1 MKHIAVVEDEALM
14 REELADM
21 LRRAGYAVTEVTDF
35 ADVTGQLLALA
46 PDLVLLD
53 LNLPEVSGFQICR
66 DLKRRSAL
74 PVLVLT
80 SRDQLRDEV
89 HALELGAD
97 EYLTKPY
104 RKERLLARI
113 GNVLKRYEG
122 RPNLL
127 EGADFLLDRQTYTL
141 YIHNQSVVLPPNQGK
156 LLETLLAHGGQTATK
171 DELSRALWGTT
182 EFIDENALQVNLT
195 RLKKT
200 MASLGMCQQLVSVRG
215 VGYRRMK
222 RNGSYLR
229 QYLPWL
235 GLLLGV
241 DALAALLLWLADAR
255 AIAAMSAVIVLA
267 TVFLFGGVCAVLCA
281 RSKKRERAFT
291 AFLTAPDAAHEQALC
306 RLLSENETQSVHL
319 LGETLRAQQ
328 QAIAQLQAQ
337 MDDYENYVE
346 LWAHEVKTPLA
357 LLTLVLDNRR
367 DTLPET
373 VGFKL
378 DYVRNRMQAFIDQ
391 MLYYARLRG
400 ARRDYRFERL
410 TLRGCIGEVLDDY
423 RPLLEEKGF
432 RVEIRPTDET
442 VFADR
447 RGLCF
452 LLGQVVSNS
461 VKYAL
466 EKPVLS
472 FSLESKDTA
481 TVLSIRDNGPGVRAC
496 DLPYVFEKGFTGDS
510 GHEKNKATGMG
521 LYLAREVAKDLGLT
535 LTAASD
541 WGAGFEVR
549 VTFPVVEE

>member
-1 MKHIAVVEDEALM
+1 M
-14 REELADM
+14 
-21 LRRAGYAVTEVTDF
+21 
-35 ADVTGQLLALA
+35 
-46 PDLVLLD
+46 P
-53 LNLPEVSGFQICR
+53 P
-66 DLKRRSAL
+66 AL
-74 PVLVLT
+74 PAE
-80 SRDQLRDEV
+80 S
-89 HALELGAD
+89 
-97 EYLTKPY
+97 
-104 RKERLLARI
+104 
-113 GNVLKRYEG
+113 
-122 RPNLL
+122 
-127 EGADFLLDRQTYTL
+127 
-141 YIHNQSVVLPPNQGK
+141 QS
-156 LLETLLAHGGQTATK
+156 A
-171 DELSRALWGTT
+171 
-182 EFIDENALQVNLT
+182 
-195 RLKKT
+195 
-200 MASLGMCQQLVSVRG
+200 
-215 VGYRRMK
+215 
-222 RNGSYLR
+222 
-229 QYLPWL
+229 
-235 GLLLGV
+235 
-241 DALAALLLWLADAR
+241 
-255 AIAAMSAVIVLA
+255 
-267 TVFLFGGVCAVLCA
+267 
-281 RSKKRERAFT
+281 
-291 AFLTAPDAAHEQALC
+291 
-306 RLLSENETQSVHL
+306 HL

-328 QAIAQLQAQ
+328 QTIAQLQTQ

-367 DTLPET
+367 DTLPEA

-410 TLRGCIGEVLDDY
+410 ALRSCIDEVLDDY
-423 RPLLEEKGF
+423 RPLLEEKHF
-432 RVEIRPTDET
+432 RVELRLADET
-442 VFADR
+442 VFSRPR

-466 EKPVLS
+466 DAPVLT
-472 FSLESKDTA
+472 FSLENGGTA

>member
-1 MKHIAVVEDEALM
+1 
-14 REELADM
+14 
-21 LRRAGYAVTEVTDF
+21 
-35 ADVTGQLLALA
+35 
-46 PDLVLLD
+46 
-53 LNLPEVSGFQICR
+53 
-66 DLKRRSAL
+66 
-74 PVLVLT
+74 
-80 SRDQLRDEV
+80 
-89 HALELGAD
+89 
-97 EYLTKPY
+97 
-104 RKERLLARI
+104 
-113 GNVLKRYEG
+113 
-122 RPNLL
+122 
-127 EGADFLLDRQTYTL
+127 
-141 YIHNQSVVLPPNQGK
+141 
-156 LLETLLAHGGQTATK
+156 
-171 DELSRALWGTT
+171 
-182 EFIDENALQVNLT
+182 
-195 RLKKT
+195 
-200 MASLGMCQQLVSVRG
+200 
-215 VGYRRMK
+215 MK

-281 RSKKRERAFT
+281 RSKKREWAFT

-306 RLLSENETQSVHL
+306 RLLSANEAQSVHL

-337 MDDYENYVE
+337 MDDYENYV
-346 LWAHEVKTPLA
+346 
-357 LLTLVLDNRR
+357 
-367 DTLPET
+367 
-373 VGFKL
+373 

-410 TLRGCIGEVLDDY
+410 ALRSCIDEVLDDY
-423 RPLLEEKGF
+423 RPLLEEKHF
-432 RVEIRPTDET
+432 RVELRLADET
-442 VFADR
+442 VFSDR

-466 EKPVLS
+466 NAPVLT
-472 FSLESKDTA
+472 FSLESNDTA

-541 WGAGFEVR
+541 WGAGFEIR

>member
-1 MKHIAVVEDEALM
+1 
-14 REELADM
+14 
-21 LRRAGYAVTEVTDF
+21 
-35 ADVTGQLLALA
+35 
-46 PDLVLLD
+46 
-53 LNLPEVSGFQICR
+53 
-66 DLKRRSAL
+66 
-74 PVLVLT
+74 
-80 SRDQLRDEV
+80 
-89 HALELGAD
+89 
-97 EYLTKPY
+97 
-104 RKERLLARI
+104 
-113 GNVLKRYEG
+113 
-122 RPNLL
+122 
-127 EGADFLLDRQTYTL
+127 
-141 YIHNQSVVLPPNQGK
+141 
-156 LLETLLAHGGQTATK
+156 
-171 DELSRALWGTT
+171 
-182 EFIDENALQVNLT
+182 
-195 RLKKT
+195 
-200 MASLGMCQQLVSVRG
+200 
-215 VGYRRMK
+215 MK

-235 GLLLGV
+235 WLLLGV

-255 AIAAMSAVIVLA
+255 AFAAMTAVIVLA
-267 TVFLFGGVCAVLCA
+267 TVFLFAGVCAVLCA
-281 RSKKRERAFT
+281 RSKRREQAFT
-291 AFLTAPDAAHEQALC
+291 AFLTTPDAAHEQALC
-306 RLLSENETQSVHL
+306 RLLSPAESRSAHL

-328 QAIAQLQAQ
+328 QTIAQLQAQ

-367 DTLPET
+367 DTLPEA

-410 TLRGCIGEVLDDY
+410 TLRGCIDEVLDDY

-466 EKPVLS
+466 NAPVLT
-472 FSLESKDTA
+472 FSLENGGTA

-541 WGAGFEVR
+541 WGAGFAVR
-549 VTFPVVEE
+549 VSFPVVEE

>member
-1 MKHIAVVEDEALM
+1 
-14 REELADM
+14 
-21 LRRAGYAVTEVTDF
+21 
-35 ADVTGQLLALA
+35 
-46 PDLVLLD
+46 
-53 LNLPEVSGFQICR
+53 
-66 DLKRRSAL
+66 
-74 PVLVLT
+74 
-80 SRDQLRDEV
+80 
-89 HALELGAD
+89 
-97 EYLTKPY
+97 
-104 RKERLLARI
+104 
-113 GNVLKRYEG
+113 
-122 RPNLL
+122 
-127 EGADFLLDRQTYTL
+127 
-141 YIHNQSVVLPPNQGK
+141 
-156 LLETLLAHGGQTATK
+156 
-171 DELSRALWGTT
+171 
-182 EFIDENALQVNLT
+182 
-195 RLKKT
+195 
-200 MASLGMCQQLVSVRG
+200 
-215 VGYRRMK
+215 MK

-241 DALAALLLWLADAR
+241 DALAALLLRLVDAR
-255 AIAAMSAVIVLA
+255 AFAAMTAVIVLA
-267 TVFLFGGVCAVLCA
+267 TVFLFAGVCAVLCA

-291 AFLTAPDAAHEQALC
+291 AFLTAPDAAHERALC
-306 RLLSENETQSVHL
+306 RLLSANEAQSVHL

-367 DTLPET
+367 DTLPEA

-410 TLRGCIGEVLDDY
+410 TLRGCIDEVLDDY

-466 EKPVLS
+466 NAPVLT
-472 FSLESKDTA
+472 FSLESNDTA

-535 LTAASD
+535 LTAASG
-541 WGAGFEVR
+541 WGAGFEIR
-549 VTFPVVEE
+549 VTFPVVEK

>member
-1 MKHIAVVEDEALM
+1 
-14 REELADM
+14 
-21 LRRAGYAVTEVTDF
+21 
-35 ADVTGQLLALA
+35 
-46 PDLVLLD
+46 
-53 LNLPEVSGFQICR
+53 
-66 DLKRRSAL
+66 
-74 PVLVLT
+74 
-80 SRDQLRDEV
+80 
-89 HALELGAD
+89 
-97 EYLTKPY
+97 
-104 RKERLLARI
+104 
-113 GNVLKRYEG
+113 
-122 RPNLL
+122 
-127 EGADFLLDRQTYTL
+127 
-141 YIHNQSVVLPPNQGK
+141 
-156 LLETLLAHGGQTATK
+156 
-171 DELSRALWGTT
+171 
-182 EFIDENALQVNLT
+182 
-195 RLKKT
+195 
-200 MASLGMCQQLVSVRG
+200 
-215 VGYRRMK
+215 MK

-255 AIAAMSAVIVLA
+255 AFAAMAAVIVLA
-267 TVFLFGGVCAVLCA
+267 TVFLFASVCAVLCA
-281 RSKKRERAFT
+281 RAKRREQAFT
-291 AFLTAPDAAHEQALC
+291 AFLSTPDTAHEQALC
-306 RLLSENETQSVHL
+306 RLLSPAKSQSARL

-328 QAIAQLQAQ
+328 QTIAQLQMQ

-367 DTLPET
+367 DTLPEA

-391 MLYYARLRG
+391 MLYYARLRS

-410 TLRGCIGEVLDDY
+410 PLRSCIDEVLDDY

-432 RVEIRPTDET
+432 QVKILPTDET

-466 EKPVLS
+466 DAPVLI
-472 FSLESKDTA
+472 FSLESGNTA

-510 GHEKNKATGMG
+510 GREKNKATGMG
-521 LYLAREVAKDLGLT
+521 LHLAREVAKDLGLT

-541 WGAGFEVR
+541 WGAGFEIR
-549 VTFPVVEE
+549 VSFPVVEE

>member
-1 MKHIAVVEDEALM
+1 
-14 REELADM
+14 
-21 LRRAGYAVTEVTDF
+21 
-35 ADVTGQLLALA
+35 
-46 PDLVLLD
+46 
-53 LNLPEVSGFQICR
+53 
-66 DLKRRSAL
+66 
-74 PVLVLT
+74 
-80 SRDQLRDEV
+80 
-89 HALELGAD
+89 
-97 EYLTKPY
+97 
-104 RKERLLARI
+104 
-113 GNVLKRYEG
+113 
-122 RPNLL
+122 
-127 EGADFLLDRQTYTL
+127 
-141 YIHNQSVVLPPNQGK
+141 
-156 LLETLLAHGGQTATK
+156 
-171 DELSRALWGTT
+171 
-182 EFIDENALQVNLT
+182 
-195 RLKKT
+195 
-200 MASLGMCQQLVSVRG
+200 
-215 VGYRRMK
+215 MK

-255 AIAAMSAVIVLA
+255 AFAAMAAVIVLA
-267 TVFLFGGVCAVLCA
+267 TVFLFACVCAVLCA
-281 RSKKRERAFT
+281 RAKKRERAFS
-291 AFLTAPDAAHEQALC
+291 AFLTAPDTEHEQALC
-306 RLLSENETQSVHL
+306 RLLSPCEAQSAHL

-328 QAIAQLQAQ
+328 QTIAQLQTQ
-337 MDDYENYVE
+337 MDDYEDYVE

-367 DTLPET
+367 GTLPEA

-378 DYVRNRMQAFIDQ
+378 DYARNRMQAFIDQ

-410 TLRGCIGEVLDDY
+410 TLRGCIDEVLDDY

-466 EKPVLS
+466 NAPVLT
-472 FSLESKDTA
+472 FSLESNDTA

-521 LYLAREVAKDLGLT
+521 LYLAREVAKALGLT

-541 WGAGFEVR
+541 WGAGFEIR

>member
-89 HALELGAD
+89 
-97 EYLTKPY
+97 
-104 RKERLLARI
+104 
-113 GNVLKRYEG
+113 
-122 RPNLL
+122 
-127 EGADFLLDRQTYTL
+127 
-141 YIHNQSVVLPPNQGK
+141 
-156 LLETLLAHGGQTATK
+156 
-171 DELSRALWGTT
+171 
-182 EFIDENALQVNLT
+182 
-195 RLKKT
+195 
-200 MASLGMCQQLVSVRG
+200 
-215 VGYRRMK
+215 
-222 RNGSYLR
+222 
-229 QYLPWL
+229 
-235 GLLLGV
+235 
-241 DALAALLLWLADAR
+241 
-255 AIAAMSAVIVLA
+255 
-267 TVFLFGGVCAVLCA
+267 
-281 RSKKRERAFT
+281 
-291 AFLTAPDAAHEQALC
+291 
-306 RLLSENETQSVHL
+306 
-319 LGETLRAQQ
+319 
-328 QAIAQLQAQ
+328 
-337 MDDYENYVE
+337 
-346 LWAHEVKTPLA
+346 
-357 LLTLVLDNRR
+357 
-367 DTLPET
+367 
-373 VGFKL
+373 
-378 DYVRNRMQAFIDQ
+378 
-391 MLYYARLRG
+391 
-400 ARRDYRFERL
+400 
-410 TLRGCIGEVLDDY
+410 LDDY

-466 EKPVLS
+466 EKPVLT
-472 FSLESKDTA
+472 FSLESNDTA

-541 WGAGFEVR
+541 WGAGFEIR

>member
-1 MKHIAVVEDEALM
+1 
-14 REELADM
+14 
-21 LRRAGYAVTEVTDF
+21 
-35 ADVTGQLLALA
+35 
-46 PDLVLLD
+46 
-53 LNLPEVSGFQICR
+53 
-66 DLKRRSAL
+66 
-74 PVLVLT
+74 
-80 SRDQLRDEV
+80 
-89 HALELGAD
+89 
-97 EYLTKPY
+97 
-104 RKERLLARI
+104 
-113 GNVLKRYEG
+113 
-122 RPNLL
+122 
-127 EGADFLLDRQTYTL
+127 
-141 YIHNQSVVLPPNQGK
+141 
-156 LLETLLAHGGQTATK
+156 
-171 DELSRALWGTT
+171 
-182 EFIDENALQVNLT
+182 
-195 RLKKT
+195 
-200 MASLGMCQQLVSVRG
+200 
-215 VGYRRMK
+215 MK

-281 RSKKRERAFT
+281 RSKKREWAFT

-306 RLLSENETQSVHL
+306 RLLSANEAQSVHL
-319 LGETLRAQQ
+319 LSETLRAQQ

-367 DTLPET
+367 DTLPEA

-410 TLRGCIGEVLDDY
+410 TLRGCIDEVLDDY

-466 EKPVLS
+466 NAPVLT
-472 FSLESKDTA
+472 FSLESNDTA

-541 WGAGFEVR
+541 WGAGFEIR

>member
-1 MKHIAVVEDEALM
+1 
-14 REELADM
+14 
-21 LRRAGYAVTEVTDF
+21 
-35 ADVTGQLLALA
+35 
-46 PDLVLLD
+46 
-53 LNLPEVSGFQICR
+53 
-66 DLKRRSAL
+66 
-74 PVLVLT
+74 
-80 SRDQLRDEV
+80 
-89 HALELGAD
+89 
-97 EYLTKPY
+97 
-104 RKERLLARI
+104 
-113 GNVLKRYEG
+113 
-122 RPNLL
+122 
-127 EGADFLLDRQTYTL
+127 
-141 YIHNQSVVLPPNQGK
+141 
-156 LLETLLAHGGQTATK
+156 
-171 DELSRALWGTT
+171 
-182 EFIDENALQVNLT
+182 
-195 RLKKT
+195 
-200 MASLGMCQQLVSVRG
+200 
-215 VGYRRMK
+215 MK

-241 DALAALLLWLADAR
+241 DALAALLLWLVDAR
-255 AIAAMSAVIVLA
+255 AFAAMTAVIVLA
-267 TVFLFGGVCAVLCA
+267 TVFLFAGVCAVLCA

-291 AFLTAPDAAHEQALC
+291 AFLTAPDAAHERALC
-306 RLLSENETQSVHL
+306 RLLSANEAQSVHL

-357 LLTLVLDNRR
+357 LLTL
-367 DTLPET
+367 
-373 VGFKL
+373 
-378 DYVRNRMQAFIDQ
+378 
-391 MLYYARLRG
+391 
-400 ARRDYRFERL
+400 
-410 TLRGCIGEVLDDY
+410 RGCIDEVLDDY

-466 EKPVLS
+466 NAPVLT
-472 FSLESKDTA
+472 FSLESNDTA

-535 LTAASD
+535 LTAASG
-541 WGAGFEVR
+541 WGAGFEIR
-549 VTFPVVEE
+549 VTFPVVEK

>member
-1 MKHIAVVEDEALM
+1 
-14 REELADM
+14 
-21 LRRAGYAVTEVTDF
+21 
-35 ADVTGQLLALA
+35 
-46 PDLVLLD
+46 
-53 LNLPEVSGFQICR
+53 
-66 DLKRRSAL
+66 
-74 PVLVLT
+74 
-80 SRDQLRDEV
+80 
-89 HALELGAD
+89 
-97 EYLTKPY
+97 
-104 RKERLLARI
+104 
-113 GNVLKRYEG
+113 
-122 RPNLL
+122 
-127 EGADFLLDRQTYTL
+127 
-141 YIHNQSVVLPPNQGK
+141 
-156 LLETLLAHGGQTATK
+156 
-171 DELSRALWGTT
+171 
-182 EFIDENALQVNLT
+182 
-195 RLKKT
+195 
-200 MASLGMCQQLVSVRG
+200 
-215 VGYRRMK
+215 MK

-255 AIAAMSAVIVLA
+255 AFAAMAAVIVLA
-267 TVFLFGGVCAVLCA
+267 TVFLFAGVCTVLCA
-281 RSKKRERAFT
+281 RAKRREQAFT
-291 AFLTAPDAAHEQALC
+291 AFLATPDAAHEQALC
-306 RLLSENETQSVHL
+306 RLLSPAESQSVHL

-328 QAIAQLQAQ
+328 QTIAQLQAQ

-367 DTLPET
+367 DTLPEA

-378 DYVRNRMQAFIDQ
+378 DYARNRMQAFIDQ

-410 TLRGCIGEVLDDY
+410 TLRSCIDEVLDDY

-432 RVEIRPTDET
+432 RVEIRLADET
-442 VFADR
+442 VFTDR

-466 EKPVLS
+466 EKPVLT
-472 FSLESKDTA
+472 FSLENGGTA

-541 WGAGFEVR
+541 WGAWFAVR
-549 VTFPVVEE
+549 VSFPVVEE

>member
-1 MKHIAVVEDEALM
+1 M
-14 REELADM
+14 
-21 LRRAGYAVTEVTDF
+21 
-35 ADVTGQLLALA
+35 
-46 PDLVLLD
+46 
-53 LNLPEVSGFQICR
+53 
-66 DLKRRSAL
+66 
-74 PVLVLT
+74 
-80 SRDQLRDEV
+80 
-89 HALELGAD
+89 
-97 EYLTKPY
+97 
-104 RKERLLARI
+104 
-113 GNVLKRYEG
+113 
-122 RPNLL
+122 
-127 EGADFLLDRQTYTL
+127 
-141 YIHNQSVVLPPNQGK
+141 
-156 LLETLLAHGGQTATK
+156 
-171 DELSRALWGTT
+171 
-182 EFIDENALQVNLT
+182 
-195 RLKKT
+195 
-200 MASLGMCQQLVSVRG
+200 
-215 VGYRRMK
+215 
-222 RNGSYLR
+222 
-229 QYLPWL
+229 
-235 GLLLGV
+235 
-241 DALAALLLWLADAR
+241 
-255 AIAAMSAVIVLA
+255 
-267 TVFLFGGVCAVLCA
+267 
-281 RSKKRERAFT
+281 
-291 AFLTAPDAAHEQALC
+291 
-306 RLLSENETQSVHL
+306 HL

-367 DTLPET
+367 DTLPEA

-410 TLRGCIGEVLDDY
+410 TLRGCIDEVLDDY

-442 VFADR
+442 VFSDR

-510 GHEKNKATGMG
+510 SHEKNKATGMG

-535 LTAASD
+535 LTAASG
-541 WGAGFEVR
+541 WGAGFEIR
-549 VTFPVVEE
+549 VTFPVVEK